1 MGPPSRQPPAS
12 GFESPG
18 ASPGWSPGHPGVRSP
33 NAGTRSPTRILGPH
47 RCRPL
52 CGKGVPPPSR
62 GPPPA
67 GVAARGHLGP
77 RGGGPVR
84 DSIPGSGSRPPE
96 PRAAP
101 GVPAQ
106 ARRRLPANGTRAGLR
121 CRLRP
126 RAGRGSGGPAGGGG
140 EARPRASPPAAGH
153 RPAAAGMAGPGSRG
167 AGALPGPSGAGL
179 GREVH
184 QSRRPRLLA
193 GSRTYRNRHGD
204 GPAAQVATTRR
215 SHSTG
220 PTLRAGG
227 RFGGGPDANV
237 VSQKL
242 SSRRCCR
249 PSTPAAP

>member
-1 MGPPSRQPPAS
+1 MVPPEDHAPAPDSPRRHPPAPPNPLGGNCQSVGGADNGADDRRLRKGGAVGPPSRQPPAS

-140 EARPRASPPAAGH
+140 EARPRASPPAA
-153 RPAAAGMAGPGSRG
+153 
-167 AGALPGPSGAGL
+167 
-179 GREVH
+179 
-184 QSRRPRLLA
+184 
-193 GSRTYRNRHGD
+193 
-204 GPAAQVATTRR
+204 
-215 SHSTG
+215 
-220 PTLRAGG
+220 
-227 RFGGGPDANV
+227 
-237 VSQKL
+237 
-242 SSRRCCR
+242 
-249 PSTPAAP
+249 